1 MRGTGYDDND
11 RLFVCGARLSLAD
24 VRFHCLYRFF
34 SAADAEQAADP
45 GLTHLHGYIERL
57 AARTTQPDGA
67 RSAKL

>member
-1 MRGTGYDDND
+1 MT
-11 RLFVCGARLSLAD
+11 RLSLAD

-34 SAADAEQAADP
+34 SAADVEQAADP
-45 GLTHLHGYIERL
+45 GLAHLRGYIERL